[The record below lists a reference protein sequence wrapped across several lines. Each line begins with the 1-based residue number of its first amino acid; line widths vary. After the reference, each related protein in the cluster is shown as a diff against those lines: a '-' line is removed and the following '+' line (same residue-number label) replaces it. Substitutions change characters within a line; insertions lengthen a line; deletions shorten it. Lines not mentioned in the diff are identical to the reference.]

1 MMVSP
6 RPIPEA
12 VRGTPV
18 VATNEKIPLVIL
30 DHPKDH
36 FKQNVGGYVL
46 VDPWFY
52 ELLLKIYNES
62 RGGKK

>member
-1 MMVSP
+1 MVSP

-12 VRGTPV
+12 AKGTPV

-30 DHPKDH
+30 NRKDEH

-52 ELLLKIYNES
+52 ELLINVYNSKE
-62 RGGKK
+62 K